1 MRNGSAPTAAAQE
14 RMAFSVIERRILA
27 PAEQIFAA
35 LIDPT
40 RRARTVTALI
50 FGFVAVWTLFGVIS
64 LGSEDVHPD
73 IVQSL
78 QWARDQEVQY
88 HPPLL
93 AWTVKLWFALFPV
106 ADWAA
111 YLLAAANVGVTLA
124 ICWVLFSD
132 WLDDQK
138 RVVALAMLTLI
149 PLYTFQAGKFNAN
162 TVMMPYWAAT
172 TLFFLRSFR
181 TGDRLAA
188 ALAGIAAGGAMLG
201 KYWSLF
207 LLAGLAL
214 AALLDPRRLAY
225 LRSSAPWITIAAGA
239 AVVAPHAIDIWQ
251 EPLRPAQ
258 LGISTGLGAAIV
270 QSLAYLLACAGYAAI
285 PLLLLALLRPSR
297 EAIRDIFL
305 PSSPDRRLVATSF
318 LVPLVLPAA
327 VNVVAPYRLTSLW
340 TIPNWSLLPIVLLGS
355 PKLHVDRTAAV
366 RILALALAVPFG
378 ALAAAPAIA
387 LIAHLTGG
395 TDGNARASVVAR
407 AVQETW
413 RGATDRP
420 LRWVGSKFWAD
431 GVIFYLPDTVQPLGL
446 DHPQAVQRLTR
457 DGGAVVCPA
466 ADAGCVARLND
477 LARDVEGKRTE
488 VELARRYFGIDGR
501 RERYLIFTA
510 PPR

>member
-1 MRNGSAPTAAAQE
+1 
-14 RMAFSVIERRILA
+14 MAFSVVERRALA
-27 PAEQIFAA
+27 PAERIFQA
-35 LIDPT
+35 LIDPA
-40 RRARTVTALI
+40 RRARTVAALMC
-50 FGFVAVWTLFGVIS
+50 GFVTVWTLFHVIS

-78 QWARDQEVQY
+78 QWARGQEVQY

-93 AWTVKLWFALFPV
+93 AWTVKLWFAIFPV

-111 YLLAAANVGVTLA
+111 YLLAATNVGVTLA
-124 ICWVLFSD
+124 ICWLLFSD
-132 WLDDQK
+132 WLENEK

-162 TVMMPYWAAT
+162 TVMMPYWAAA

-201 KYWSLF
+201 KYWSVF
-207 LLAGLAL
+207 LIAGLGA
-214 AALLDPRRLAY
+214 AALLDPRRLDY
-225 LRSSAPWITIAAGA
+225 LRSSAPWITIATGV
-239 AVVAPHAIDIWQ
+239 AVLTPHALDVWQ

-258 LGISTGLGAAIV
+258 LGIATGLGTAIV
-270 QSLAYLLACAGYAAI
+270 QSLAYLLACAGYAVI

-297 EAIRDIFL
+297 EAIRDILF
-305 PSSPDRRLVATSF
+305 PNSPDRRLVATSF
-318 LVPLVLPAA
+318 LVPLILPAA

-355 PKLHVDRTAAV
+355 PKLAVDRIAAI
-366 RILALALAVPFG
+366 RILALALVVPLG
-378 ALAAAPAIA
+378 ALIAAPAIA
-387 LIAHLTGG
+387 TIAHLTGG
-395 TDGNARASVVAR
+395 TDGNARPSVVAR

-413 RGATDRP
+413 RGNTDRP
-420 LRWVGSKFWAD
+420 LRWVSSKFWAGD

-446 DHPQAVQRLTR
+446 DRPLAVQRLRR
-457 DGGAVVCPA
+457 DGGVGVCPA
-466 ADAGCVARLND
+466 ADTGCIARLND
-477 LARDVEGKRTE
+477 LAREVEGRRTE
-488 VELARRYFGIDGR
+488 IEVARRHFGIDGR
-501 RERYLIFTA
+501 TERYLIFIA